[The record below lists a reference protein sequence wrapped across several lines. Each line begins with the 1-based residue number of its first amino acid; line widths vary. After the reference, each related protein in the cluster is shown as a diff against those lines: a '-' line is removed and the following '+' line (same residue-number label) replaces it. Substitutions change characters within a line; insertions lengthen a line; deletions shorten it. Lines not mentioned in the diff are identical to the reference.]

1 MAEYIFRWTHTDPLT
16 GRRRTTRH
24 RMREAEALTTLCDPV
39 RVESSL
45 LVIEPRPHG
54 EGWSFASGLIENE
67 HGAMLQPEPPRR
79 E

>member
-1 MAEYIFRWTHTDPLT
+1 MAEHIFRWIHTDPLT
-16 GRRRTTRH
+16 GRRRTSRH
-24 RMREAEALTTLCDPV
+24 RMREADALATLRDPV

-67 HGAMLQPEPPRR
+67 AGAKVQPEPPRL

>member
-1 MAEYIFRWTHTDPLT
+1 
-16 GRRRTTRH
+16 
-24 RMREAEALTTLCDPV
+24 MREAEALTTLCDPV